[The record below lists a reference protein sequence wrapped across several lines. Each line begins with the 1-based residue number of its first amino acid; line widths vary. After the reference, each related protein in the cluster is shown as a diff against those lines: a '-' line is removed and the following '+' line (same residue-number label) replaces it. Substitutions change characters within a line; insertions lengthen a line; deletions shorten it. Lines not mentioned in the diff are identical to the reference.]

1 MAAPDFLSPVFQ
13 TDSLGVKRSTMQ
25 VNAHQ
30 DIAAARALDD
40 VLSAW
45 DDPSQTTAR
54 HPGFF
59 KPNIDWM
66 ADEPAAPPAPSASPR
81 FPGGDPL
88 FTNNHAAQPSTALA
102 SSIASPMPGG
112 AQPSA
117 SAFSASHQP
126 PVAQGHKTG
135 PNLRPAPSNLSV
147 GDLISL
153 SASLPAI
160 SFNPLTGVRP
170 APLQDEDDHT
180 INEPEVT
187 MRVPRPLPPPSKSQK
202 GLWFLRALLLLFLGV
217 AIGLFVWMRLQHHT
231 PIVGKSLSRS
241 LYQAYLPIE
250 SLFQEESTLSLVLPS
265 GWHKG
270 PLGRNLEER
279 VFSLRDKLKQQRVRY
294 VLIFSPRKQLLYR
307 IDLDK
312 QI

>member
-1 MAAPDFLSPVFQ
+1 
-13 TDSLGVKRSTMQ
+13 MQ
-25 VNAHQ
+25 VKASH

-59 KPNIDWM
+59 KPNLDWM
-66 ADEPAAPPAPSASPR
+66 ADEPVAPPASSANSR

-88 FTNNHAAQPSTALA
+88 FTNSHAAPPSA
-102 SSIASPMPGG
+102 SIASPVASPMPVG
-112 AQPSA
+112 AQPV

-126 PVAQGHKTG
+126 PLAQGHKTG
-135 PNLRPAPSNLSV
+135 PPLRPAPSNLSV

-153 SASLPAI
+153 SASLPAV

-180 INEPEVT
+180 LNEPREVT
-187 MRVPRPLPPPSKSQK
+187 MRVPRPLPPPAKSPK

-217 AIGLFVWMRLQHHT
+217 AIGLFAWMRLQHHT
-231 PIVGKSLSRS
+231 PILGKSLPKT
-241 LYQAYLPIE
+241 LYQAYLPLE
-250 SLFQEESTLSLVLPS
+250 SLYQEQSTLSFVLPS

-279 VFSLRDKLKQQRVRY
+279 VFSLRDKLKQQRVRH